1 MLKFFTVMA
10 GCFLASVSC
19 TWSFASDAAS
29 LEGNWV
35 GIVWQRGAGYFGEEK
50 VATELVIGPGFY
62 RYPTG
67 VNRISPTGRYQT
79 FKENNHINFLPTDGQ
94 AAGKVI
100 PGIYKVD
107 GPTLTICFRPAGYDR
122 PTEFVS
128 EDRLTVLA
136 VYRRAEA
143 EPTLGEAG
151 AWAVQLAANPDDKAA
166 YERMMLEA
174 NSEIRTMIERQPELA
189 RQRIGEVRQL
199 VEQLRPQ
206 TTEGVQWARRA
217 VALTDT
223 LSNQLA
229 IAQLSVSQAASEAL
243 ADPGNLELL
252 RRYQSKLM
260 AEIMPLT
267 RSDPERA
274 DELLRDARERIAGID
289 RESLPESASQTL
301 DALDRSLGSMTRQIE
316 AGRKLAA
323 LVGNKA
329 ASLQVDAWVNGTE
342 LTDDDLRGRVVL
354 LDFWAVWCGP
364 CIATFPHLR
373 HLNETYEA
381 DGLTLIGLTRYYN
394 YDWDEEASIA
404 KRETDG
410 EVTPEQEQIMLS
422 RFAQQHSL
430 PYRLAVQADSNLSE
444 YYAVSGIP
452 HVVLIDRQGIVR
464 LVRVGSGEKNAQ
476 EVEAMIQT
484 LLSES

>member
-1 MLKFFTVMA
+1 MLKVFSIMT
-10 GCFLASVSC
+10 GCFLAAMSC
-19 TWSFASDAAS
+19 GWSFATDAAS
-29 LEGNWV
+29 LEGDWV
-35 GIVWQRGAGYFGEEK
+35 GIVWQRGTGYFGEEK

-67 VNRISPTGRYQT
+67 ANRISPTGRYLT
-79 FKENNHINFLPTDGQ
+79 FKGNNHIDFLPADGQ
-94 AAGKVI
+94 SAGKVI

-122 PTEFVS
+122 PTEFAS

-136 VYRRAEA
+136 VYRRADA
-143 EPTLGEAG
+143 DASAGEPG
-151 AWAVQLAANPDDKAA
+151 AWAVQLADNPDDKAA

-174 NSEIRTMIERQPELA
+174 NAEIRPMIERQPELA
-189 RQRIGEVRQL
+189 SRRIDEIRELIRKLRPETAEG
-199 VEQLRPQ
+199 EQL
-206 TTEGVQWARRA
+206 ARRA
-217 VALTDT
+217 LMLTDT
-223 LSNQLA
+223 LANQLA
-229 IAQLSVSQAASEAL
+229 IARLTVAQAATEAL
-243 ADPGNLELL
+243 ADPSNLDLM

-267 RSDPERA
+267 RSDPDRA
-274 DELLRDARERIAGID
+274 DKLLRDTRERMAGVD
-289 RESLPESASQTL
+289 RENLPQGALQTL
-301 DALDRSLGSMTRQIE
+301 DALERSLGSMAKQIE

-329 ASLQVDAWVNGTE
+329 VPLQVDAWVNGAE
-342 LTDDDLRGRVVL
+342 LTDNDLRGRVVL

-373 HLNETYEA
+373 HLHEAYEA

-394 YDWDEEASIA
+394 YDWDEEASVA
-404 KRETDG
+404 KRETAG
-410 EVTPEQEQIMLS
+410 EVSPETEQIMLS

-430 PYRLAVQADSNLSE
+430 PYRLAVQSDNSLAE

-464 LVRVGSGEKNAQ
+464 LVRVGSGEQNAK